1 MRKQGLVQGALETLM
16 SVKNSVGPDWHSE
29 KPDIGCCKSQRA
41 VGLDIRSNSTWSD
54 DMFRASLPMEPHAS
68 HAESEWR
75 RADCFQGLRSSW
87 EGYTLLPSATR
98 QHSLPPPLPASSSPF
113 PLFSA

>member
-41 VGLDIRSNSTWSD
+41 VGLDIRSNNT
-54 DMFRASLPMEPHAS
+54 
-68 HAESEWR
+68 
-75 RADCFQGLRSSW
+75 
-87 EGYTLLPSATR
+87 
-98 QHSLPPPLPASSSPF
+98 
-113 PLFSA
+113 